1 MKITNK
7 FGLPQ
12 PFVDFIKND
21 KYSRGDGRYISNLF
35 IDSPRVAL
43 MRQKHQD
50 EIEIDA
56 VDQIWSLFGTS
67 VHAILERS
75 RIQCSLR
82 QSKDCMQR

>member
-21 KYSRGDGRYISNLF
+21 KYSRGDADISVTSL

-50 EIEIDA
+50 
-56 VDQIWSLFGTS
+56 
-67 VHAILERS
+67 
-75 RIQCSLR
+75 
-82 QSKDCMQR
+82 

>member
-1 MKITNK
+1 MNITNK

-21 KYSRGDGRYISNLF
+21 KYNRGDADISVTSL

-43 MRQKHQD
+43 MRQKHKD

-56 VDQIWSLFGTS
+56 IDQIGSLFGNS
-67 VHAILERS
+67 VHAILDRYEDDIFS
-75 RIQCSLR
+75 DSEE
-82 QSKDCMQR
+82 